1 VPGSRR
7 TPDGDVLEWRVCDV
21 GSGPYD
27 GSLPF
32 LIEWSVP
39 MPPGPPR
46 GPVVE
51 HVDIVPRE
59 AERVADVLV
68 ALGFEPSRHWPRRHF
83 VDSVGVV
90 VTLGPLGDP
99 EVLGEDSWSMSWSA
113 PDHCLASLALAVP
126 GGGLTRLTLDGVGIT
141 TRPDRRRFAAAT
153 LQPAG
158 GADDCRVRAEA
169 WIESVVAAGLGV
181 ADPADVV
188 WATGTSVEVDRV
200 VRLRGADGTQPITV
214 VWGSHHTVDEPVVVV
229 GVGDPVEALER
240 QPEWHSVGAAHAV
253 ARVDDAF
260 VVALSGGVYA
270 VRKPHKAV
278 VRSLDGWSSDGLFAD
293 GEAER
298 WLAEAAAGRRTDGV
312 VAGDPWI
319 G

>member
-1 VPGSRR
+1 MA
-7 TPDGDVLEWRVCDV
+7 T
-21 GSGPYD
+21 GPAD
-27 GSLPF
+27 
-32 LIEWSVP
+32 
-39 MPPGPPR
+39 

-51 HVDIVPRE
+51 WLTLSPPDPE
-59 AERVADVLV
+59 PVADLLV
-68 ALGFEPSRHWPRRHF
+68 ALGFEPRQNWPRRVF
-83 VDSVGVV
+83 EDAAGVGT
-90 VTLGPLGDP
+90 TLLPLEPSAGQD
-99 EVLGEDSWSMSWSA
+99 EASWSMSWEA
-113 PDHCLASLALAVP
+113 PDEPATSLVLASPASE
-126 GGGLTRLTLDGVGIT
+126 LTRRTLDGVVVA
-141 TRPDRRRFAAAT
+141 TRPDRRRFAAAA
-153 LQPAG
+153 LQPAE

-169 WIESVVAAGLGV
+169 WIESVVAAGLGM
-181 ADPADVV
+181 ADPADVI